1 MNNKKINP
9 LLLERVFA
17 ADQNYAGTLICII
30 GFDASGKTT
39 QISALADRYRIA
51 GRNVLETRQPTDWY
65 RNETSVQHFHDEG
78 GSKEHARILSL
89 FAAADRLRH
98 VQEVIIPALRRGEVV
113 ICDRYVYATFGVFIH
128 RGVDADFLVT
138 INQGIPRPKHAFFL
152 DVPTALLLERLY
164 ARDGSNLKFEE
175 RSADRIESITS
186 TYRDMGNHLI
196 HIDGSMSK
204 EKVTEALWQKTLNT

>member
-51 GRNVLETRQPTDWY
+51 GSNVLETRQPTDWY
-65 RNETSVQHFHDEG
+65 RNETSVNHFHDEG

>member
-196 HIDGSMSK
+196 HIDGSMS
-204 EKVTEALWQKTLNT
+204 EERVT